1 MPAPFHREMTTPK
14 PRRPPRSRIGCAGWT
29 IPAAH
34 AHLFGS
40 GDSVLARYATRF
52 DAVEINSSFYRPHQR
67 KTYARWA
74 DSVPRDFRF
83 SVKVPKVISHE
94 QRLHRSGPELDRFV
108 DEIGGL
114 GAKLGGVLV
123 QLPPSLAFDAR
134 VAGNFFAMLRRRLSA
149 RIACEPR
156 HASWFTAA
164 ADALWTRHDVARVAA
179 DPALAAAARI
189 AAGQGSWRYWRW
201 HGSPRMYYSAYD
213 DEALHALAVDVTA
226 TTPAKAE
233 AWIIFDNTAHGHATA
248 DAARLQAMLAAK
260 ALRPA
265 GRKR

>member
-1 MPAPFHREMTTPK
+1 MTTAR
-14 PRRPPRSRIGCAGWT
+14 PRRNPRPRIGCAGWT

-34 AHLFGS
+34 AHLFGA

-74 DSVPRDFRF
+74 ESVPRDFRF
-83 SVKVPKVISHE
+83 SVKVPKVITHE
-94 QRLHRSGPELDRFV
+94 QRLQRSGPELDRFV

-114 GAKLGGVLV
+114 GRKLGGVLV
-123 QLPPSLAFDAR
+123 QLPPSLVFDAR
-134 VAGNFFAMLRRRLSA
+134 VAANFFAMLRRRLSA
-149 RIACEPR
+149 PIACEPR

-164 ADALWTRHDVARVAA
+164 TDALWTRHDIARVAA
-179 DPALAAAARI
+179 DPSLAAAARI
-189 AAGQGSWRYWRW
+189 AAGKGPWRYWRW
-201 HGSPRMYYSAYD
+201 HGAPRMYYSGYD
-213 DEALHALAVDVTA
+213 EEALRALAVDVEA
-226 TTPAKAE
+226 TTPGKSE

-248 DAARLQAMLAAK
+248 DAARLQAMLAATTP
-260 ALRPA
+260 RPA